1 MPFSVLNVL
10 IAIGLINRATI
21 IPYEIVAGFSL
32 QLIFM
37 EGFSKSRNMDIQNV
51 LDTVVHAL
59 SLAGIAVAV
68 FVGLIIV
75 SFTLSVTVTAG
86 FAFTLKEIL
95 LGDDDDDDDD
105 DEEEIECVCGECNID
120 TEADND
126 SDREDESEDKPGE
139 IYPIA
144 FTFSSEESPNNGVSG
159 ITLSQ
164 MGYTATPTFMQ
175 QFTSAL
181 ITPEDELKGNVLG
194 QYIVASSIT
203 LDSFSHLIDPHE
215 LVEQV
220 KKCDTEYE
228 AACEAVK
235 QCRKELIAWGNVSN
249 ESLST
254 LQQAKQ
260 NLITAVKASYFTTQ
274 EEITPIEE

>member
-1 MPFSVLNVL
+1 
-10 IAIGLINRATI
+10 
-21 IPYEIVAGFSL
+21 
-32 QLIFM
+32 
-37 EGFSKSRNMDIQNV
+37 MDIQNI

-75 SFTLSVTVTAG
+75 SFTLSVTITAG

-95 LGDDDDDDDD
+95 LGDDDEDEE
-105 DEEEIECVCGECNID
+105 DEEECECGECHID
-120 TEADND
+120 TEVDNE
-126 SDREDESEDKPGE
+126 SAEEDQGKEEPEE

-144 FTFSSEESPNNGVSG
+144 FTFGSEESPGKGVAG

-164 MGYTATPTFMQ
+164 IGYTTTPTFMQ
-175 QFTSAL
+175 QFTTAL
-181 ITPEDELKGNVLG
+181 ITPEDELKGNILG

-215 LVEQV
+215 LAELV
-220 KKCDTEYE
+220 KKCDTEYG

-235 QCRKELIAWGNVSN
+235 QCRKELIAWGNASN

-260 NLITAVKASYFTTQ
+260 NLITAVKASYITTD
-274 EEITPIEE
+274 EEINPISE